1 MTAWEKIKIAENIVN
16 LLENKF
22 KIWGY
27 KFGFDPIIG
36 LIPVVGDII
45 PLAISL
51 YLVWIAYT
59 EKVSS
64 RVIGKMSL
72 LILADFIIGLI
83 PVVGDAAD
91 FVFRAHL
98 KNLEIL
104 KKEVDYQS

>member
-1 MTAWEKIKIAENIVN
+1 MTAWEKIKIAEDIVN

-36 LIPVVGDII
+36 LIPVVGDLL
-45 PLAISL
+45 PLAIST

-59 EKVSS
+59 ERVSYK
-64 RVIGKMSL
+64 VIGKML
-72 LILADFIIGLI
+72 VLVLADFIIGAI
-83 PVVGDAAD
+83 PVIGDAAD

-104 KKEVDYQS
+104 KRELDYQS